1 MGIEAQ
7 EILSKT
13 LSWSENFYNMTP
25 EEIMEYHIANN
36 TNRIIYIEYQYHQ
49 IGLTNK
55 WLREISAKIGDP
67 LVVRREILLQRLHG
81 SSLSPYSQE
90 DLEYIS
96 SMQRNPIS
104 ALYVNEYY
112 RFDIYEELDKT
123 IPYLVGID
131 CSTGTNSDN
140 NAITIINPYTLLP
153 VAELQCAYIGE
164 TAYEKL
170 IIVLVQKY
178 IPRAILC
185 IERNSVG
192 DGIIDHLLNSP
203 VARNLYYDRNRDLV
217 AQKMSDNE
225 DPMVSMLKKK
235 AEEKK
240 FYGVYTQGT
249 SREQMF
255 TILARHISEYKEKFV
270 TKNIIQDLNGLVR
283 KSSGKIEAGPGMHD
297 DSIMSYLIALYVYYH
312 GNNLEIFGFIKG
324 SDEDIGE
331 RNRGTVQ
338 LEDSELIP
346 EEVKEAERRSKEDL
360 RKLEYEE
367 ILRKAIMK
375 SQRKSIEIN
384 QTRLSNVEYLNNTAE
399 EAFIDDDDDSDLS
412 LFDSLNQF

>member
-7 EILSKT
+7 EILKKT
-13 LSWSENFYNMTP
+13 LPWSENFYNLTP
-25 EEIMEYHIANN
+25 EQIMEYHVANN
-36 TNRIIYIEYQYHQ
+36 TNRIIYIEYQYFQ

-96 SMQRNPIS
+96 SMQKNPIDT
-104 ALYVNEYY
+104 LYVNEYY
-112 RFDIYEELDKT
+112 RFDIYEELDKK
-123 IPYLVGID
+123 IPYIVGID

-140 NAITIINPYTLLP
+140 NAITIINPYTVTP
-153 VAELQCAYIGE
+153 VAELQCSYIGE

-170 IIVLVQKY
+170 ITVLVQKY

-203 VARNLYYDRNRDLV
+203 ISRNLYYDRNRDLV
-217 AQKMSDNE
+217 AQKMSENE
-225 DPMVSMLKKK
+225 DPMVSMLKKE
-235 AEEKK
+235 AEKKK
-240 FYGVYTQGT
+240 FYGVYTEGN
-249 SREQMF
+249 SRDQMF

-270 TKNIIQDLNGLVR
+270 TKNIIHDLNGLIR

-297 DSIMSYLIALYVYYH
+297 DSIMSYLIGLYVYYH
-312 GNNLEIFGFIKG
+312 GNNLDIFGFIRG

-331 RNRGTVQ
+331 RNRGTVR
-338 LEDSELIP
+338 LEDSELVP
-346 EEVKEAERRSKEDL
+346 EEIKEAERRSKEDL

-375 SQRKSIEIN
+375 AQKRSIEIN
-384 QTRLSNVEYLNNTAE
+384 QKALSKVEYLNNTADE
-399 EAFIDDDDDSDLS
+399 GILDDEDDLS